1 MESSSPPGSPSS
13 LFTAAESESV
23 IKYLV
28 SLPHTGIPMKS
39 LRKLYKISMKS
50 LQNPYEKGGA
60 QYQAIHNWY
69 TDTTVSKCY
78 GEFSPHHPGL
88 SK

>member
-28 SLPHTGIPMKS
+28 SLPHTDNYEIFTIS
-39 LRKLYKISMKS
+39 LRNL
-50 LQNPYEKGGA
+50 YEKGGA

-88 SK
+88 SR